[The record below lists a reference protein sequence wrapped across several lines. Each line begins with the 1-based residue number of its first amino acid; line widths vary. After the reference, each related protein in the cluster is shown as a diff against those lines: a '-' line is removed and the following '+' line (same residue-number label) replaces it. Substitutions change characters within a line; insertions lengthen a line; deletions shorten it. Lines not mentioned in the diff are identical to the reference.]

1 MTTWGLYLT
10 RGLQPKIYHMCDEQ
24 SYLNAIKD
32 GGLYYPPTYSQDGFI
47 HATAEPTL
55 LLDVGTYFYKDV
67 KGDWICLEMDPLK
80 LGREGTV
87 IYEGIYYYN
96 INYYYDYH
104 YYYYLAPAPVGNI
117 EAYDHEKEQW
127 NQPKFPHIYGGINKE
142 SVIKTYKIIRS
153 NDGTFLEI
161 EGIVNK

>member
-87 IYEGIYYYN
+87 IYEGIYYHN
-96 INYYYDYH
+96 INYYYDNH
-104 YYYYLAPAPVGNI
+104 YYYY
-117 EAYDHEKEQW
+117 Y
-127 NQPKFPHIYGGINKE
+127 
-142 SVIKTYKIIRS
+142 STCTSR
-153 NDGTFLEI
+153 
-161 EGIVNK
+161 